1 MARTSTG
8 KVTLDAVK
16 RVLKLVTGA
25 KGIRKKETT
34 RGSNKGHGMY
44 VLCRTGEERTS
55 KVNARRGKA

>member
-25 KGIRKKETT
+25 KGIRKKEIT

-44 VLCRTGEERTS
+44 V
-55 KVNARRGKA
+55 